1 MEKSHDDTARLL
13 ADAATRAA
21 TYLAQLDERS
31 VTPSAA
37 ALAALDELDVL
48 LPVGPAEPSETLA
61 LLDRVGSPATVAT
74 AGGRYFGF
82 VNGACLPGSL
92 AAHVL
97 ASAWD
102 QNAALAV
109 MSPVTSRIRAVVSR
123 WLVDLLALPAETEAM
138 FVGGATVANLC
149 GLVAARD
156 HVLARAGWDV
166 ANDGLI
172 GAPPVTVVVGASAHS
187 TIAKSLA
194 IIGLGRKRVVVVA
207 ADNQGRMMPT
217 QLPNVEGPVILC
229 TQAGEVNTGAFDPF
243 DALIDWARSRDAWV
257 HVDGAFGIWAAA
269 SAVPERRAL
278 TAGMTRADSWA
289 TDAHKWLNV
298 PYDSGIIFL
307 RDAARLRPTMSAAA
321 GYLPSGSILEPT
333 HHTPQSSQR
342 ARAIDAW
349 AALRSLGRSGVA
361 DLVDRTSAH
370 AVRFAEGLR
379 RAGHEVLNDVVINQV
394 LVRFGPDDASTDR
407 VIDRVQRSGEC
418 WCGPTTWQGR
428 RAMRISVS
436 SWATTEADVD
446 RSLRAIL
453 TAAAKEQGRS

>member
-1 MEKSHDDTARLL
+1 MAQAHDDTARLL

-21 TYLAQLDERS
+21 AYLAGLDEREVAPKTS
-31 VTPSAA
+31 D
-37 ALAALDELDVL
+37 LEALDELDVP
-48 LPVGPAEPSETLA
+48 LPAGPAEGAETLA
-61 LLDRVGSPATVAT
+61 LLDRVGSPATMAT

-82 VNGACLPGSL
+82 VNGACLPASL

-102 QNAALAV
+102 QNAALSV
-109 MSPVTSRIRAVVSR
+109 MSPVAGRLRAIVSR
-123 WLVDLLALPAETEAM
+123 WLVDLLALPADADAM

-172 GAPPVTVVVGASAHS
+172 GAPPLTVVVGAGAHS

-194 IIGLGRKRVVVVA
+194 IIGLGRKRVVVVP
-207 ADNQGRMMPT
+207 ADDQGRILPAA
-217 QLPNVEGPVILC
+217 LPNVDGPVILC
-229 TQAGEVNTGAFDPF
+229 AQAGEVNTGAFDPF
-243 DALIDWARSRDAWV
+243 DALIDWARERDAWV
-257 HVDGAFGIWAAA
+257 HVDGAFGIWSAA

-278 TAGMTRADSWA
+278 TAGMARADSWA

-298 PYDSGIIFL
+298 PYDSGIVIL
-307 RDAARLRPTMSAAA
+307 RDASRLRATMSAAA
-321 GYLPSGSILEPT
+321 GYLPSGSVLEPT

-361 DLVDRTSAH
+361 DLVDRTSDH
-370 AVRFAEGLR
+370 AIHFAEGLR
-379 RAGHEVLNDVVINQV
+379 AAGHEVLNDVVINQV

-418 WCGPTTWQGR
+418 WCGPTSWQGR

-436 SWATTEADVD
+436 SWATTTDDVA

-453 TAAAKEQGRS
+453 EAAAPELERS